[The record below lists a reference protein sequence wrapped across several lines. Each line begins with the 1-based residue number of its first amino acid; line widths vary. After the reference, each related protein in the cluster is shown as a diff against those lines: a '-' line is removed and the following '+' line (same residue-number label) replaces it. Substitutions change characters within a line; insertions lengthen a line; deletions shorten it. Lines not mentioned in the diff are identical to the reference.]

1 MNASAVLHE
10 SRAAEAV
17 KPTLRA
23 SMESIARA
31 LRVEL
36 APHAEAALS
45 LVIDNVPATIAP
57 TRQGRIAAFFKLAEA
72 DRVSRKVMVGA
83 LSEAAAWGVRGATL
97 RFVVLDGDFA
107 LLWSPEP
114 MTESDLLEQL
124 DEAIATA
131 LAVAELVASFPA

>member
-1 MNASAVLHE
+1 MNATAALHE
-10 SRAAEAV
+10 SPAVHGV

-23 SMESIARA
+23 NMESIARA

-36 APHAEAALS
+36 APQADAALS

-57 TRQGRIAAFFKLAEA
+57 TRHGRIAAFFKLADA
-72 DRVSRKVMVGA
+72 DQVSRKVMVSA
-83 LSEAAAWGVRGATL
+83 LSEAAAWGVRGSTL

-107 LLWSPEP
+107 LLWSPAP
-114 MTESDLLEQL
+114 MAQAELLEQL
-124 DEAIATA
+124 DEAIATG